1 MTFLADIWTLIRTE
15 LRLEI
20 RNKFS
25 LASILL
31 FSIVLVFIVFKAFN
45 QFSPMSWNVLYW
57 IIILFLSSNT
67 VLKTFSLERSRTG
80 IYYYTLLDP
89 FKVIISKIIYN
100 FLLLFLLGLVVYL
113 LFIYFTFDAVQHRG
127 VFLGDLALVSFGLS
141 IVFSFSSA
149 IANGE
154 SNSGVL
160 ISILGLP
167 LVLPILLMGIK
178 ISTVALGI
186 TSDSQ
191 INMDFILLAAIDVLL
206 AGIVIIL
213 FPILWKS

>member
-1 MTFLADIWTLIRTE
+1 
-15 LRLEI
+15 
-20 RNKFS
+20 
-25 LASILL
+25 
-31 FSIVLVFIVFKAFN
+31 
-45 QFSPMSWNVLYW
+45 MSWNVLYW